1 MLEKRPWCSKKVFRH
16 FADKV
21 EQGAELAT
29 THLFNHIEPLLVAG
43 GECKDVQACQD
54 DLVYEKSW
62 VCQIVLLLAQI
73 LEQLIKVRSVRIVRD
88 VLFTE
93 KIVPVTQ
100 LYLHHHQRGIANEL
114 GQAVKVSFLCIV

>member
-1 MLEKRPWCSKKVFRH
+1 M
-16 FADKV
+16 
-21 EQGAELAT
+21 
-29 THLFNHIEPLLVAG
+29 
-43 GECKDVQACQD
+43 QACQD

-88 VLFTE
+88 VLFAE
-93 KIVPVTQ
+93 KIVPVTH

-114 GQAVKVSFLCIV
+114 GQAVKVSFLCIVYHSLKSFSQGDTMVPPNSIINLTMQHGQIVCIWQFLVGQGRSCE